1 MFLDLVPILNAF
13 IILASMLWLG
23 LTISKI
29 IRREREYR
37 KVREERV
44 DEMIDEI
51 NTAASRVFDSAQRI
65 YDHQKIFDDKMDA
78 LTAFVDKHSTNVAFQ
93 QERFDAFAKAD
104 VLSAR
109 REELLRCKELKAA
122 LERLMGVALTSRQP
136 PSPNDVV
143 AIENLTK
150 RIEELELILNKER

>member
-1 MFLDLVPILNAF
+1 MFLDLVPIINAF
-13 IILASMLWLG
+13 IILASVFWLG
-23 LTISKI
+23 RTISKI

-44 DEMIDEI
+44 DEMIEKI
-51 NTAASRVFDSAQRI
+51 NTAASKTFDSAQRI
-65 YDHQKIFDDKMDA
+65 YDHQKILDDKMDA
-78 LTAFVDKHSTNVAFQ
+78 LAVFVDSHSTNVAFQ
-93 QERFDAFAKAD
+93 QEQFNMLAKAD

-109 REELLRCKELKAA
+109 REELLRCKELKVA
-122 LERLMGVALTSRQP
+122 LERLTGVALTSRQP

-150 RIEELELILNKER
+150 RIEELELILSKER